1 MENWR
6 GKWAV
11 LTGASAGIGLA
22 FAAELAAGGT
32 NLVLT
37 ARRRERLEELAS
49 ELTGKHAIKT
59 EICVADLA
67 QPSGPDE
74 IFAFTQGKGIDVDLL
89 INNAGFGAYGE
100 FESSELTRQLEMVQV
115 NIAAVVHLSHLYLP
129 RMVTRR
135 RGDIL
140 ILASTAAF
148 QAVPY
153 LTTYAATKSFDLLFA
168 EGLAEEVAQY
178 GIRVCALCPGSTESE
193 FSMVA
198 GQPKRILRKRET
210 AEKVA
215 HTGLKALASGRSYVI
230 SGLKNYVGAHSQ
242 RLLPRRMVTRVV
254 AKAFGPKS
262 GEQGS

>member
-89 INNAGFGAYGE
+89 INNAGFGVYGE
-100 FESSELTRQLEMVQV
+100 FRKSANSTRQLEMVQV
-115 NIAAVVHLSHLYLP
+115 NIAAVVHLTSFVFAENGYAPQGRHFDSCINRRVSSRAVSHYVCRHKIIRSAL
-129 RMVTRR
+129 RR
-135 RGDIL
+135 R
-140 ILASTAAF
+140 
-148 QAVPY
+148 
-153 LTTYAATKSFDLLFA
+153 
-168 EGLAEEVAQY
+168 
-178 GIRVCALCPGSTESE
+178 
-193 FSMVA
+193 
-198 GQPKRILRKRET
+198 
-210 AEKVA
+210 
-215 HTGLKALASGRSYVI
+215 SG
-230 SGLKNYVGAHSQ
+230 
-242 RLLPRRMVTRVV
+242 
-254 AKAFGPKS
+254 
-262 GEQGS
+262 